1 MVEYSDEDLE
11 RFAPND
17 KVLPKLLDAR
27 KRGDE
32 EEENRL
38 MREMIYPAESL
49 LGMKESLGADWIREM
64 GLRTDEADR
73 KYGKGWLDRDVVTEN

>member
-1 MVEYSDEDLE
+1 MIEYSKEDLE

-17 KVLPKLLDAR
+17 DVLPALLDAV

-32 EEENRL
+32 AEEHRL
-38 MREMIYPAESL
+38 MKLMIYPAESL
-49 LGMKESLGADWIREM
+49 MGFKEAFGADWIRQM

-73 KYGKGWLDRDVVTEN
+73 KYGKGWLDRDVVEY